1 MFLNNISKFISAYQY
16 GQASDE
22 TLIVAKAAFLDFMG
36 VTLRGFKEKPSQYAL
51 MTMGEIFQGNLNFDL
66 EASIIGKSDNKTDV
80 LTAGLI
86 NGISAH
92 SLELDDGHRTA
103 QMHLGAI
110 VFPTAIA
117 IAEAYDLSGEEFLEA
132 VIIGYEIGIM
142 LGQIANPQH
151 RDRGFHSTG
160 TIGTFVAGAV
170 ASKLLKLDTDQIIN
184 VLGLCGTQAAGLLE
198 SDHSGSMGKVLHAG
212 KAVYNGILSAFL
224 AKNDFTGS
232 ESIIEGNEGFLNTMV
247 YTNNSLTKN
256 NHNLEKS
263 LKELKEI
270 KFRDIYFKKYPFCR
284 HLHSAIDTTLKLRS
298 TIGDEYLHIE
308 SITVKTYKT
317 ATEHNNYSPKN
328 IEQLKQSLPYAV
340 AISLV
345 CGEVTV
351 DKIDELIK
359 YGLLDAHSE
368 VTIVK
373 HIKSLASRVVLVLDE
388 KLNNLYPD
396 KRPSNIVIKLDKSF
410 RNGIF
415 QNITLIPKGDYENP
429 FELKEL
435 LEKFRVL
442 NPDFDVNNLVVIDNL
457 EKEQSMIKVIE
468 TLNGGL

>member
-22 TLIVAKAAFLDFMG
+22 TLIVAKAAFLDFIG

-151 RDRGFHSTG
+151 RDKGFHSTG

-351 DKIDELIK
+351 NKIDELIK

-368 VTIVK
+368 VSIVK

-388 KLNNLYPD
+388 KLNSLYPD
-396 KRPSNIVIKLDKSF
+396 KRPSNIVIKLDESF

-442 NPDFDVNNLVVIDNL
+442 NPDFDVNNLVIIDNI
-457 EKEQSMIKVIE
+457 EKEQSMRNVIE

>member
-1 MFLNNISKFISAYQY
+1 MFLSNISKFISAYQY

-151 RDRGFHSTG
+151 RDKGFHSTG

-368 VTIVK
+368 VSIVK

-388 KLNNLYPD
+388 KLNSLYPD
-396 KRPSNIVIKLDKSF
+396 KRPSNIVIKLDESF

-442 NPDFDVNNLVVIDNL
+442 NPDFDVNNLVIIDNI
-457 EKEQSMIKVIE
+457 EKEQSMRNVIE

>member
-22 TLIVAKAAFLDFMG
+22 TLIVAKAAFLDFIG

-66 EASIIGKSDNKTDV
+66 EASIIGKSGNKTDV

-151 RDRGFHSTG
+151 RDKGFHSTG

-388 KLNNLYPD
+388 KLNSLYPD
-396 KRPSNIVIKLDKSF
+396 KRPSNIVIKLDESF

-442 NPDFDVNNLVVIDNL
+442 NPDFDVNNLVIIDNI
-457 EKEQSMIKVIE
+457 EKEPSMRKVIE

>member
-80 LTAGLI
+80 LTAGLV

-151 RDRGFHSTG
+151 RDKGFHSTG

-212 KAVYNGILSAFL
+212 KAVYNGTLSAFL

-256 NHNLEKS
+256 KHNLEKS

-388 KLNNLYPD
+388 KLNSLYPD
-396 KRPSNIVIKLDKSF
+396 KRPSNIVIKLDESF

-442 NPDFDVNNLVVIDNL
+442 NPDFDVNNLVIIDNI
-457 EKEQSMIKVIE
+457 EKEPSMRKVIE

>member
-66 EASIIGKSDNKTDV
+66 EASVIGKSGNKTDV

-151 RDRGFHSTG
+151 RDKGFHSTG

-388 KLNNLYPD
+388 KLNSLYPD
-396 KRPSNIVIKLDKSF
+396 KRPSNIVIKLDESF

-442 NPDFDVNNLVVIDNL
+442 NPDFDVNNLVIIDNI
-457 EKEQSMIKVIE
+457 EKEPSMRKVIE

>member
-1 MFLNNISKFISAYQY
+1 MFLSNISKFISAYQY

-36 VTLRGFKEKPSQYAL
+36 VTLRGFKETPSQYAL

-66 EASIIGKSDNKTDV
+66 GASIIGKSGNKSDI

-184 VLGLCGTQAAGLLE
+184 VLGLCGTQAAGL
-198 SDHSGSMGKVLHAG
+198 
-212 KAVYNGILSAFL
+212 
-224 AKNDFTGS
+224 
-232 ESIIEGNEGFLNTMV
+232 
-247 YTNNSLTKN
+247 
-256 NHNLEKS
+256 
-263 LKELKEI
+263 
-270 KFRDIYFKKYPFCR
+270 
-284 HLHSAIDTTLKLRS
+284 
-298 TIGDEYLHIE
+298 
-308 SITVKTYKT
+308 
-317 ATEHNNYSPKN
+317 
-328 IEQLKQSLPYAV
+328 
-340 AISLV
+340 
-345 CGEVTV
+345 
-351 DKIDELIK
+351 
-359 YGLLDAHSE
+359 
-368 VTIVK
+368 
-373 HIKSLASRVVLVLDE
+373 
-388 KLNNLYPD
+388 
-396 KRPSNIVIKLDKSF
+396 
-410 RNGIF
+410 
-415 QNITLIPKGDYENP
+415 
-429 FELKEL
+429 
-435 LEKFRVL
+435 
-442 NPDFDVNNLVVIDNL
+442 
-457 EKEQSMIKVIE
+457 
-468 TLNGGL
+468 

>member
-1 MFLNNISKFISAYQY
+1 
-16 GQASDE
+16 
-22 TLIVAKAAFLDFMG
+22 MG

-151 RDRGFHSTG
+151 RDKGFHSTG

-232 ESIIEGNEGFLNTMV
+232 KSIIEGNEGFLNTMV

-256 NHNLEKS
+256 KHNLEKS

-388 KLNNLYPD
+388 KLNSLYPD
-396 KRPSNIVIKLDKSF
+396 KRPSNIVIKLDESF

-442 NPDFDVNNLVVIDNL
+442 NPDFDVNNLVIIDNI
-457 EKEQSMIKVIE
+457 EKEPSMRKVIE

>member
-22 TLIVAKAAFLDFMG
+22 TLIVAKAAFLDFIG

-151 RDRGFHSTG
+151 RDKGFHSTG

-442 NPDFDVNNLVVIDNL
+442 NPDFDVNNLVIIDNI
-457 EKEQSMIKVIE
+457 EKEQSMRKVIE

>member
-151 RDRGFHSTG
+151 RDKGFHSTG

-256 NHNLEKS
+256 KHNLEKS

-368 VTIVK
+368 VSIVK

-388 KLNNLYPD
+388 KLNSLYPD
-396 KRPSNIVIKLDKSF
+396 KRPSNIVIKLDESF

-442 NPDFDVNNLVVIDNL
+442 NPDFDVNNLVIIDNI
-457 EKEQSMIKVIE
+457 EKEQSMRKVIE

>member
-22 TLIVAKAAFLDFMG
+22 TLIVAKAAFLDFIG

-66 EASIIGKSDNKTDV
+66 EASIIGKSGNKTDV

-151 RDRGFHSTG
+151 RDKGFHSTG

-256 NHNLEKS
+256 KHNLEKS

-388 KLNNLYPD
+388 KLNSLYPD
-396 KRPSNIVIKLDKSF
+396 KRPSNIVIKLDESF

-442 NPDFDVNNLVVIDNL
+442 NPDFDVNNLVIIDNI
-457 EKEQSMIKVIE
+457 EKEPSMRNVIE

>member
-51 MTMGEIFQGNLNFDL
+51 MTIGEIFQGNLNFDL

-151 RDRGFHSTG
+151 RDKGFHSTG

-198 SDHSGSMGKVLHAG
+198 SDHSGSMGKVLYAG

-256 NHNLEKS
+256 KHNLEKS

-388 KLNNLYPD
+388 KLNSLYPD
-396 KRPSNIVIKLDKSF
+396 KRPSNIVIKLDESF

-442 NPDFDVNNLVVIDNL
+442 NPDFDVNNLVIIDNI
-457 EKEQSMIKVIE
+457 EKEPSMRNVIE

>member
-22 TLIVAKAAFLDFMG
+22 TLIVAKAAFLDFIG

-151 RDRGFHSTG
+151 RDKGFHSTG

-368 VTIVK
+368 VSIVK

-388 KLNNLYPD
+388 KLNSLYPD
-396 KRPSNIVIKLDKSF
+396 KRPSNIVIKLDESF

-442 NPDFDVNNLVVIDNL
+442 NPDFDVNNLVIIDNI
-457 EKEQSMIKVIE
+457 EKEQSMRKVIE

>member
-151 RDRGFHSTG
+151 RDKGFHSTG

-415 QNITLIPKGDYENP
+415 QNMTLIPKGDYENP

-442 NPDFDVNNLVVIDNL
+442 NPDFDVNNLVIIDNI

>member
-66 EASIIGKSDNKTDV
+66 EASIIGKSGNKTDV

-151 RDRGFHSTG
+151 RDKGFHSTG

-388 KLNNLYPD
+388 KLNSLYPD
-396 KRPSNIVIKLDKSF
+396 KRPSNIVIKLDESF

-442 NPDFDVNNLVVIDNL
+442 NPDFDVNNLVIIDNL